1 MRMVL
6 TGNHTAAYAAKLA
19 KVEVVAAYPIT
30 PQTQIVEK
38 LSEIIARG
46 ELKAEFIK
54 VESEHSAMAACIG
67 ASAAGARA
75 FTATSS
81 QGLALMH
88 ELLHWA
94 AGARLPI
101 VMANVNRAMAPPW
114 NIWCDHNDSISQ
126 RDTGWMQI
134 YCENNQEV
142 MDSIIQA
149 FKVAESVR
157 LPVMVNLDGFYLSH
171 TAEPVEFPNQDEVDK
186 FLPKYDPEDKL
197 DPENPFSY
205 GAMAVP
211 ENYARMRYNLYLAMQ
226 RAKRLIKET
235 GAEYGRRFGRYYD
248 IVDPYKCDDAEVLLI
263 STSTIAS
270 TAKDVIDVIRD
281 EGKRVGLL
289 RIRWFRPFPMED
301 IRKVARKVQKICVID
316 RDLSFGFEGAIS
328 SEVKAALYP
337 IDPKPQVYGFLMG
350 IGGMDVTPEE
360 IEKAIRRTIDG
371 EAEEFNWDLKG
382 LDF

>member
-1 MRMVL
+1 MRMVM

-38 LSEIIARG
+38 LSEIIAKG

-101 VMANVNRAMAPPW
+101 VMVNVNRAMAPPW

-134 YCENNQEV
+134 YCESNQEV

-149 FKVAESVR
+149 FKVAEGVR

-171 TAEPVEFPNQDEVDK
+171 TAEPVEFPDQDEVDR
-186 FLPKYDPEDKL
+186 FLPEYDPEDKL
-197 DPENPFSY
+197 DPESPFSY

-211 ENYARMRYNLYLAMQ
+211 ENYARIRYNLHLAMQ
-226 RAKRLIKET
+226 QAKSLIREI
-235 GAEYGRRFGRYYD
+235 GAEYGKRFGRYYD
-248 IVDPYKCDDAEVLLI
+248 MVDPYRCDDAEVLLI
-263 STSTIAS
+263 ATSSIAS
-270 TAKDVIDVIRD
+270 TAKDVIDAMRD
-281 EGKRVGLL
+281 EGEKAGLL
-289 RIRWFRPFPMED
+289 RIRWFRPFPLEE
-301 IRKVARKVQKICVID
+301 IRRIAGKARKICVID

-337 IDPKPQVYGFLMG
+337 IEPRPQVYGFLMG
-350 IGGMDVTPEE
+350 IGGVDVPPEE
-360 IEKAIRRTIDG
+360 IERAIRRTIEG
-371 EAEEFNWDLKG
+371 EAGEFNWDLKG
-382 LDF
+382 SGF

>member
-19 KVEVVAAYPIT
+19 RVEVVAAYPIT

-211 ENYARMRYNLYLAMQ
+211 ENYAKMRYNLHLAMQ
-226 RAKRLIKET
+226 QARKLIKET
-235 GAEYGRRFGRYYD
+235 GTEYGRRFGRYYD

>member
-235 GAEYGRRFGRYYD
+235 GAEYGRRYSEGIT

>member
-19 KVEVVAAYPIT
+19 RVEVVAAYPIT

-211 ENYARMRYNLYLAMQ
+211 ENYAKMRYNLHLAMQ

-235 GAEYGRRFGRYYD
+235 GTEYGRRFGRYYD

>member
-1 MRMVL
+1 MRMVM

-38 LSEIIARG
+38 LSEIIAKG

-101 VMANVNRAMAPPW
+101 VMVNVNRAMAPPW

-134 YCENNQEV
+134 YCESNQEV

-149 FKVAESVR
+149 FKVAEGVR

-171 TAEPVEFPNQDEVDK
+171 TAEPVEFPDQDEVDR
-186 FLPKYDPEDKL
+186 FLPEYDPEDKL
-197 DPENPFSY
+197 DPESPFSY

-211 ENYARMRYNLYLAMQ
+211 ENYARIRYNLHLAMQ
-226 RAKRLIKET
+226 QAKSLIREI
-235 GAEYGRRFGRYYD
+235 GAEYGKRFGRYYD
-248 IVDPYKCDDAEVLLI
+248 MVDPYRCDDAEVLLI
-263 STSTIAS
+263 ATSSIAS
-270 TAKDVIDVIRD
+270 TAKDVIDAMRD
-281 EGKRVGLL
+281 EGEKAGLL
-289 RIRWFRPFPMED
+289 RIRWFRPFPLEE
-301 IRKVARKVQKICVID
+301 IRRIAGKARKICVID

-337 IDPKPQVYGFLMG
+337 IEPRPQVYGFLMG
-350 IGGMDVTPEE
+350 IGGVDVPPEE
-360 IEKAIRRTIDG
+360 IERAIRRTIEG
-371 EAEEFNWDLKG
+371 EAGEFNWNLKG
-382 LDF
+382 SGF